1 MDLSIII
8 PSFNTKHLTGRC
20 LRSIIETLKRSKLA
34 YEIIVVDNASHDG
47 SVEMLNTQFPQ
58 VIKILNKENLGYGTA
73 NNMGLH
79 IAKGTYALMLNSDI
93 DALNDSLERL
103 FAFAKS
109 HPKSFVGGKLY
120 NEDGSLQ
127 PSCGPMFTIWYVF
140 LMLFCQADKLSITRY
155 SPNQARRVGWVSG
168 ACLLGK
174 RDSFYDA
181 GLFDQ
186 GIFMYMDEIEFLYRA
201 GRKGYKVFFTP
212 QARFI
217 HTGAASSGNFR
228 APVKNIFRGLI
239 YFYRKHRTP
248 AEVSVLKFMLMVK
261 AWISI
266 RVGRIL
272 EKPDLV
278 TIYEEGLTLVNQ

>member
-8 PSFNTKHLTGRC
+8 PSFNTKHLTQRC
-20 LRSIIETLKRSKLA
+20 LRSIIETLKRAPLT
-34 YEIIVVDNASHDG
+34 YEIIVIDNASHDG
-47 SVEMLNTQFPQ
+47 TVEMLNTQFPQ
-58 VIKILNKENLGYGTA
+58 VLKILNKENVGYGTA

-79 IAKGTYALMLNSDI
+79 MAKGKYALMLNSDI
-93 DALNDSLERL
+93 DALNGSLVRL
-103 FAFAKS
+103 YEFARA

-127 PSCGPMFTIWYVF
+127 PSCGPMFTLWYVF
-140 LMLFCQADKLSITRY
+140 LMLFCRGDKLSVTRY
-155 SPNQARRVGWVSG
+155 SPNQAKRVGWVSG
-168 ACLLGK
+168 ACLLGE
-174 RDSFYDA
+174 RDAFYDV

-201 GRKGYKVFFTP
+201 GSKGYKVFFTP

-217 HTGAASSGNFR
+217 HTGAASSGNKR

-248 AEVSVLKFMLMVK
+248 TELSVLKFMLRAK
-261 AWISI
+261 AAISI
-266 RVGRIL
+266 GIGTIL
-272 EKPDLV
+272 GKQDLV
-278 TIYEEGLTLVNQ
+278 DIYEEGRTLVNQ

>member
-8 PSFNTKHLTGRC
+8 PSFNTKHLTTRC
-20 LRSIIETLKRSKLA
+20 LRSIIETLKRSKLE
-34 YEIIVVDNASHDG
+34 YEIIVIDNASKDG
-47 SVEMLNTQFPQ
+47 SVEVLNTQFPQ

-79 IAKGTYALMLNSDI
+79 IAKGKYALMLNSDI
-93 DALNDSLERL
+93 DALTGSLERL
-103 FAFAKS
+103 YAFAQA

-140 LMLFCQADKLSITRY
+140 LMLFFQGDKLSITRY
-155 SPNQARRVGWVSG
+155 SPNRAKRVDWVSG
-168 ACLLGK
+168 ACLLGT

-186 GIFMYMDEIEFLYRA
+186 GIFMYMDEIELLYRA
-201 GRKGYKVFFTP
+201 GKKGYNVFFTP
-212 QARFI
+212 HAKFI
-217 HTGAASSGNFR
+217 HTGAASSANSR
-228 APVKNIFRGLI
+228 SPVKNIFRGLM

-248 AEVSVLKFMLMVK
+248 SEVSVLKFMLTVK
-261 AWISI
+261 AKIAI
-266 RVGRIL
+266 LVGTIL
-272 EKPDLV
+272 GKQDV
-278 TIYEEGLTLVNQ
+278 VQIYEEGFALVNQ